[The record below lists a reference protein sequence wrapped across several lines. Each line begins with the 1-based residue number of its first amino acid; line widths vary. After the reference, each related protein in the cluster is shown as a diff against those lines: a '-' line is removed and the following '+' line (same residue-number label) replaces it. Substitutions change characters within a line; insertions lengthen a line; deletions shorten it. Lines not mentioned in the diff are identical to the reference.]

1 MTQSIEATV
10 PFTWDYEVDGFFVT
24 SFEVVATVTAA
35 DNRPVITELQMIGSK
50 PYPSKEKSLNDLPDT
65 LKGIAFT
72 DLSKNR
78 LFLADA
84 RENLEYEGH
93 VFADE
98 NSFESMFVKP
108 FGDTFGVAAQ

>member
-35 DNRPVITELQMIGSK
+35 NNRPVITELKMIGSK
-50 PYPSKEKSLNDLPDT
+50 PYPSKETSLNDLPDT
-65 LKGIAFT
+65 LKGVAFD
-72 DLSKNR
+72 DLSKSHR
-78 LFLADA
+78 FLADA
-84 RENLEYEGH
+84 RENLEYEGY

-98 NSFESMFVKP
+98 NSFERLFIKSFC
-108 FGDTFGVAAQ
+108 DTFGVAAQ